1 MRVSDEFK
9 QERHHYGNASEFL
22 KWEVVM
28 RHGLATHLSA
38 FPVAVAAGDVAM
50 ANGAADSQHRGR
62 LPPGSRWLSR
72 LFCRD
77 VQVSRSPGHGNGD
90 DRRRCVSTLYPIH

>member
-38 FPVAVAAGDVAM
+38 FPVTVAAGDVAM
-50 ANGAADSQHRGR
+50 ANGAADSHHRGR
-62 LPPGSRWLSR
+62 LPARGL
-72 LFCRD
+72 
-77 VQVSRSPGHGNGD
+77 GGYHGYFAA
-90 DRRRCVSTLYPIH
+90 TFK